1 MKTGLVIG
9 KFYPPHH
16 GHRYLLEE
24 ARKKVDRLYVLVCA
38 HRDQE
43 IPGVTRLQWLHE
55 LHPDCE
61 IRLVD
66 DTLPEEHSA
75 WATFVRA
82 YFGFT
87 PDVVF
92 TSEDY
97 GTPFAEALGAEH
109 VMVDRIRARVPVS
122 GTKVRA
128 HPIDWWDFIDPP
140 VRSWYIP
147 RVVLIGAESTGKS
160 TLAAHLAR
168 TFGTTWVQEFAR
180 EYCEV
185 NMKFAGQ
192 QSVGDSTGWSPEE
205 FDIIATI
212 QQANENR
219 FAREANRLLICD
231 TNAFV
236 TGTWYERYYGKRSPT
251 VDAIGRNDKVDLY
264 LLCQPDIP
272 FEQDGTRDGERA
284 RAWMHD
290 RFVEQLKE
298 SNVHFEEISGDWA
311 RRNEEAVLAVQRLL
325 AGKMEQNRLV
335 PH

>member
-16 GHRYLLEE
+16 GHRYLIEQ
-24 ARKKVDRLYVLVCA
+24 ARKRVDRLYVMVCA

-43 IPGVTRLQWLHE
+43 IPGVVRLQWLHE
-55 LHPDCE
+55 LHPDCD

-82 YFGFT
+82 FFGET

-109 VMVDRIRARVPVS
+109 VMVDQIRARVPVS
-122 GTKVRA
+122 GTKVRNA
-128 HPIDWWDFIDPP
+128 PLDWWDFIDPP
-140 VRSWYIP
+140 VRAWYVP

-168 TFGTTWVQEFAR
+168 EFNTSWVQEYGR
-180 EYCEV
+180 DYCEV

-192 QSVGDSTGWSPEE
+192 QDVGDPTGWSSHE
-205 FDIIATI
+205 FDIIASI

-219 FAREANRLLICD
+219 YARAANKLLICD

-236 TGTWYERYYGKRSPT
+236 TGTWHERYFGRRSPT

-264 LLCQPDIP
+264 LLCHPDTP
-272 FEQDGTRDGERA
+272 FDQDGTRDGENA
-284 RAWMHD
+284 RDWMHR
-290 RFVEQLKE
+290 RFLEQLQSQE
-298 SNVHFEEISGDWA
+298 LPFAEIMGPWE
-311 RRNEEAVLAVQRLL
+311 RRNEEAVLAVRELMSR
-325 AGKMEQNRLV
+325 KMDQNRPVL
-335 PH
+335 H